1 MSGWFGTGNPEL
13 NDPFYGIEAGH
24 RRRRNNQMQ
33 RRDRGRARGPRKPSA
48 PEQQQKQVRRKGNGA
63 TTQKYLGFELNT
75 QQSRGQWSTSISQGR
90 VPRHQTTGKSKG
102 ESVNAAKNW
111 VDSQVV
117 KKVDPNMNRAVK
129 KSDQKATQI
138 VEKVAKQQT
147 AQVEK
152 KAREVARSADVAV
165 SRVMK
170 DPMASR
176 QQKKNI
182 QDRANKAKRAA
193 RGMVQN
199 AKAGEKARAKK
210 MKAPMAQKILN
221 EEVSKKRMFTE
232 TRPNPAALMPASTS
246 PGDVA
251 ARNRDYTKMQMR
263 TQWKP
268 VTMPKDFV
276 VGKFTVRAAY
286 NPTLKNYVVSIRAG
300 DKIRKKKTFGK
311 NEGQAALNKF
321 KTFTSIA
328 KKRAKYDSEVSKED
342 VKGKYTV
349 KLVVK
354 QKSLDS
360 VAGGFFSGLM
370 NMFGLGRMSIDQ
382 VAKENRARAAQ
393 GQSAL
398 NKQEIMSRGPQSVQ
412 MRSRQPRPTATGRGQ
427 QMAQQMKQRAQQ
439 QMDSRQ
445 KVMSNKLA
453 KFRDQQTPSMTPPG
467 MRNRTQSA
475 STKAKSPVEQAVAQ
489 AEKQTIL
496 EADIEKMPAK
506 TMEIQVI
513 DNETGQVVKSMETA
527 SYEKATQE
535 FETELLTVANNPTIY
550 EDARKK
556 VVPEAPVAD
565 GDGGDMTKEVVVAP
579 PAPTPTIAPPVP
591 AARATVPAPTPTE
604 TAVTTVPAAEN
615 YNEMV
620 KAAPSA
626 TIEPMTDGDFY
637 RTYQRPQEYQPAPT
651 YQAQTTTVTPA
662 PAASPGLTSNQA
674 IGLGALALAGYVYTK
689 QSAPKKRRKR

>member
-33 RRDRGRARGPRKPSA
+33 RRDKGRARGPKKPSLQ
-48 PEQQQKQVRRKGNGA
+48 EQQQKQVRRKPSGI
-63 TTQKYLGFELNT
+63 TTQKYLGFELT
-75 QQSRGQWSTSISQGR
+75 TSRNQMGIWSTNVTQGR
-90 VPRHQTTGKSKG
+90 LPRHQATGKSKG

-117 KKVDPNMNRAVK
+117 KKVDPNMNRAVQ
-129 KSDQKATQI
+129 KSEQKATRI
-138 VEKVAKQQT
+138 AEKVAKQET

-165 SRVMK
+165 QRVMK

-176 QQKKNI
+176 QQKRNI
-182 QDRANKAKRAA
+182 QNRANKAKKAA
-193 RGMVQN
+193 RSMVQS
-199 AKAGEKARAKK
+199 AKAGEKSRAKK
-210 MKAPMAQKILN
+210 MKSPMAQKILN

-232 TRPNPAALMPASTS
+232 TRPNPAAVMPVSTS

-268 VTMPKDFV
+268 TTMPNDFV
-276 VGKFTVRAAY
+276 VGKFTVRAVY

-342 VKGKYTV
+342 TKGKYTV

-382 VAKENRARAAQ
+382 IAKENQARAAQ

-398 NKQEIMSRGPQSVQ
+398 NKQEIMSRGPQSIAVN
-412 MRSRQPRPTATGRGQ
+412 RPGPTPTGRGQ
-427 QMAQQMKQRAQQ
+427 QIAKQMQQRARQ

-445 KVMSNKLA
+445 RSLSNKMA
-453 KFRDQQTPSMTPPG
+453 MFRQGETASMTPPG

-475 STKAKSPVEQAVAQ
+475 STKAKSALEQAVEQ

-496 EADIEKMPAK
+496 EGDIEKMPAK
-506 TMEIQVI
+506 TMEVQVI

-527 SYEKATQE
+527 SYEKASEE
-535 FETELLTVANNPTIY
+535 FETELSTVANNPTIY
-550 EDARKK
+550 DDQSKK
-556 VVPEAPVAD
+556 AIPEAPVAD
-565 GDGGDMTKEVVVAP
+565 GDGGDITKEAVAP
-579 PAPTPTIAPPVP
+579 PPPTPTTTPAP
-591 AARATVPAPTPTE
+591 AAKATVPAPAPAE
-604 TAVTTVPAAEN
+604 TVETTVPVSEN
-615 YNEMV
+615 YDEMV

-689 QSAPKKRRKR
+689 QSAPKRRKR

>member
-13 NDPFYGIEAGH
+13 NDPFYGIEAGR

-33 RRDRGRARGPRKPSA
+33 RKDKGRARGPKKPSV
-48 PEQQQKQVRRKGNGA
+48 QQRQNKPIQNKANGA

-75 QQSRGQWSTSISQGR
+75 KQARVGWTTTITQGR
-90 VPRHQTTGKSKG
+90 LPRYQTTGKSKG

-117 KKVDPNMNRAVK
+117 KKVDPNMNRAVQQ
-129 KSDQKATQI
+129 SEQKATRI
-138 VEKVAKQQT
+138 AEKVAKQET

-152 KAREVARSADVAV
+152 KAREVARSADIAV
-165 SRVMK
+165 ERIMK
-170 DPMASR
+170 DPMVSP
-176 QQKKNI
+176 QQKKQI
-182 QDRANKAKRAA
+182 RAKANKAKMAA
-193 RGMVQN
+193 QRMVQN
-199 AKAGEKARAKK
+199 AKGGEKSRAKK

-221 EEVSKKRMFTE
+221 EEVAKKRMFTE

-263 TQWKP
+263 NQWKP
-268 VTMPKDFV
+268 TTMPKDFV
-276 VGKFTVRAAY
+276 VGKFTVSASY
-286 NPTLKNYVVSIRAG
+286 NPKLQNYIVSIRVG
-300 DKIRKKKTFGK
+300 NKIRKKKTFGK

-360 VAGGFFSGLM
+360 VAGGFLSGLM
-370 NMFGLGRMSIDQ
+370 NMFGLGRMSLDQ
-382 VAKENRARAAQ
+382 VANENRARAAR
-393 GQSAL
+393 GQTAMTQ
-398 NKQEIMSRGPQSVQ
+398 QEVRSSGPQSISVN
-412 MRSRQPRPTATGRGQ
+412 RPGPTPTGRGQ
-427 QMAQQMKQRAQQ
+427 QMAKQMMERAQQ
-439 QMDSRQ
+439 QAESRQ
-445 KVMSNKLA
+445 KAMSNELA
-453 KFRDQQTPSMTPPG
+453 KFRQGESASMTPPG

-475 STKAKSPVEQAVAQ
+475 STKAKSAVEQAVAQ
-489 AEKQTIL
+489 AEKQSIL

-527 SYEKATQE
+527 NYEKATEE

-550 EDARKK
+550 EDQSKK
-556 VVPEAPVAD
+556 TIPEAPVAD
-565 GDGGDMTKEVVVAP
+565 GDGGDITKEAV
-579 PAPTPTIAPPVP
+579 APTPTTPAP
-591 AARATVPAPTPTE
+591 AARATVPAPTA
-604 TAVTTVPAAEN
+604 TAETTVPVSEN
-615 YNEMV
+615 YDEMV
-620 KAAPSA
+620 KAAPSS
-626 TIEPMTDGDFY
+626 TIEMTDGDFY
-637 RTYQRPQEYQPAPT
+637 RTYQRHQEYQPAPT
-651 YQAQTTTVTPA
+651 YKAQSVTPTPA
-662 PAASPGLTSNQA
+662 PSGLTSNQA

-689 QSAPKKRRKR
+689 QSPPKKRRKR

>member
-13 NDPFYGIEAGH
+13 NDPFYGIQAGH

-33 RRDRGRARGPRKPSA
+33 RRDKGRARGPRKPSA

-75 QQSRGQWSTSISQGR
+75 QQSRGQWTTSISQGR

-117 KKVDPNMNRAVK
+117 KKVDPNMNRAVQ
-129 KSDQKATQI
+129 KSDQKATRI
-138 VEKVAKQQT
+138 AEKVAKQET

-165 SRVMK
+165 QRVMK

-176 QQKKNI
+176 QQKRNI
-182 QDRANKAKRAA
+182 QNQANKAKKAA
-193 RGMVQN
+193 RSMVQS
-199 AKAGEKARAKK
+199 AKAGEKSRAKK
-210 MKAPMAQKILN
+210 MKGPMAQKILN

-232 TRPNPAALMPASTS
+232 TRPNPAAVMPASTS

-251 ARNRDYTKMQMR
+251 ARNRAYTKMQMR

-268 VTMPKDFV
+268 TTMPNDFV
-276 VGKFTVRAAY
+276 VGKFTVRAVY
-286 NPTLKNYVVSIRAG
+286 NPKLQNYIVSIRAG

-342 VKGKYTV
+342 TKGKYTV

-382 VAKENRARAAQ
+382 IAKENRARAAQ

-398 NKQEIMSRGPQSVQ
+398 TQQEVRSRGPQSISVN
-412 MRSRQPRPTATGRGQ
+412 RPGPTPTGRGQ
-427 QMAQQMKQRAQQ
+427 QMAQQMQQRARQ
-439 QMDSRQ
+439 QMESRQ
-445 KVMSNKLA
+445 KAMSNKLA
-453 KFRDQQTPSMTPPG
+453 RFRQGETASMTPPG
-467 MRNRTQSA
+467 MKNRTQSA
-475 STKAKSPVEQAVAQ
+475 STKTKSALEQAVEQ

-496 EADIEKMPAK
+496 EGDIEKMPAK

-513 DNETGQVVKSMETA
+513 DNETGQIVKSMETA
-527 SYEKATQE
+527 SYEKASEE

-550 EDARKK
+550 EDQSKK
-556 VVPEAPVAD
+556 AIPEAPVAD
-565 GDGGDMTKEVVVAP
+565 GDGGDITKEAV
-579 PAPTPTIAPPVP
+579 APTPTTTTTPAP
-591 AARATVPAPTPTE
+591 AAKATVPAPTPAE
-604 TAVTTVPAAEN
+604 TAETTVPVSEN
-615 YNEMV
+615 YDEMV

-626 TIEPMTDGDFY
+626 TIEMTDGDFY

-651 YQAQTTTVTPA
+651 YQAQTITPTPA
-662 PAASPGLTSNQA
+662 PSPGLTSNQVL
-674 IGLGALALAGYVYTK
+674 GLGAVALAGYAYSRSNPSK
-689 QSAPKKRRKR
+689 GRKR